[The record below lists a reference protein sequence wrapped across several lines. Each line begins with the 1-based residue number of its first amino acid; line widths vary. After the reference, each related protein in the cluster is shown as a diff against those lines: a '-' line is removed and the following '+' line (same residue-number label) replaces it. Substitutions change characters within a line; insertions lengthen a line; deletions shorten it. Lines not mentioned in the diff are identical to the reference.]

1 MPAVACPMARTDNED
16 AEIEGAAPLPAET
29 VRLPERGFT
38 IDRRKAL
45 IAAAVCWAGF
55 AVMVWL
61 VANGRTGG
69 FDEAGLTMF
78 RSADGPDA
86 PWHPKVIEAIRDI
99 TAMGGVVLRNLFA
112 IGAVVA
118 LLFLSLRR
126 EAVLFALTVSLGWL
140 ANTGLKQLVGRER
153 PQIVTHLM
161 EAGGE
166 SFPSGHAFNAAVVY
180 IAMAIAFAALSRRHS
195 VRYLLVGS
203 AMVLS
208 ALVAWSRVMLGV
220 HFPSDVT
227 AGWLGGAGWA
237 FLAAAL
243 LYKPAKAAAESE
255 VVRKAEEATHSEPAA
270 KRR

>member
-1 MPAVACPMARTDNED
+1 MVEPHDEG
-16 AEIEGAAPLPAET
+16 AEIGGAPPLPPET
-29 VRLPERGFT
+29 IRLPERGFT
-38 IDRRKAL
+38 INRRKAL

-69 FDEAGLTMF
+69 FDEMGLTAF
-78 RSADGPDA
+78 RSAEDLEAG
-86 PWHPKVIEAIRDI
+86 WHPKVVEAIRDI

-112 IGAVVA
+112 IGAVIA

-140 ANTGLKQLVGRER
+140 ANTGLKQLVGRDR

-180 IAMAIAFAALSRRHS
+180 SAMAIAFAALSRRHS
-195 VRYLLVGS
+195 VRYTLIGA

-208 ALVAWSRVMLGV
+208 AMVAGSRVLLGV

-255 VVRKAEEATHSEPAA
+255 VVKSAEQATHSADTSPPA
-270 KRR
+270 KPH

>member
-1 MPAVACPMARTDNED
+1 MVEPRED
-16 AEIEGAAPLPAET
+16 GAEIRGAPPLPPET

-61 VANGRTGG
+61 VADGRTGG
-69 FDEAGLTMF
+69 FDETGLTAF
-78 RSADGPDA
+78 RSADDLESG
-86 PWHPKVIEAIRDI
+86 WHPKVVEAIRDI
-99 TAMGGVVLRNLFA
+99 TAMGGIVLRNLFA

-140 ANTGLKQLVGRER
+140 ANTGLKQLIGRDR

-166 SFPSGHAFNAAVVY
+166 SFPSGHSFNAAVVY
-180 IAMAIAFAALSRRHS
+180 IAMAIAFAAMSRRHS
-195 VRYLLVGS
+195 VRYSVIGAAMLLS
-203 AMVLS
+203 AM
-208 ALVAWSRVMLGV
+208 VAWSRVMLGV

-243 LYKPAKAAAESE
+243 LYKPAKAAADSE
-255 VVRKAEEATHSEPAA
+255 AAEKLDPTQPEHTSPRA

>member
-1 MPAVACPMARTDNED
+1 MVKPHED
-16 AEIEGAAPLPAET
+16 GAEIGGAPPLPPET

-55 AVMVWL
+55 AVMVWM

-69 FDEAGLTMF
+69 FDEAGLMMF
-78 RSADGPDA
+78 RDPEDLASA
-86 PWHPKVIEAIRDI
+86 WHPKVVEAIRDI
-99 TAMGGVVLRNLFA
+99 TAMGGVLLRNVFA

-195 VRYLLVGS
+195 VRYLLIGS

-208 ALVAWSRVMLGV
+208 ALVAWSRVLLGV
-220 HFPSDVT
+220 HFPSDVI

-255 VVRKAEEATHSEPAA
+255 VVRKAEDATHTAPPP

>member
-1 MPAVACPMARTDNED
+1 MARTDKED

-45 IAAAVCWAGF
+45 IAAAVCCAGF

-78 RSADGPDA
+78 RNPEELAA
-86 PWHPKVIEAIRDI
+86 TWHPKVVEAIRDI
-99 TAMGGVVLRNLFA
+99 TAMGGVLLRNLFA
-112 IGAVVA
+112 IGAVIA

-195 VRYLLVGS
+195 VRYLLIGS

-208 ALVAWSRVMLGV
+208 ALVAGSRVILGV
-220 HFPSDVT
+220 HFPSDVV

-243 LYKPAKAAAESE
+243 LYKPAKAAADSE
-255 VVRKAEEATHSEPAA
+255 VVRKAEEATHTVPPAG
-270 KRR
+270 RR

>member
-1 MPAVACPMARTDNED
+1 MVEPHED
-16 AEIEGAAPLPAET
+16 GAEIRGAPPLPPET

-38 IDRRKAL
+38 IDRHKAL
-45 IAAAVCWAGF
+45 IAAGACWAGF
-55 AVMVWL
+55 AAMVWL

-69 FDEAGLTMF
+69 FDELGLTMF
-78 RSADGPDA
+78 RQPGELATT
-86 PWHPKVIEAIRDI
+86 WHPKVVEAIRDI
-99 TAMGGVVLRNLFA
+99 TAMGGVVLRNVFA

-153 PQIVTHLM
+153 PQIVPHLM
-161 EAGGE
+161 EAGGQ
-166 SFPSGHAFNAAVVY
+166 SFPSGHSFNAAVVY

-195 VRYLLVGS
+195 VRYLLIGS
-203 AMVLS
+203 AMLLS
-208 ALVAWSRVMLGV
+208 ALVAWSRVLLGV

-255 VVRKAEEATHSEPAA
+255 VVRKAEEATHSELPAG
-270 KRR
+270 RR

>member
-1 MPAVACPMARTDNED
+1 MVEPHEEG
-16 AEIEGAAPLPAET
+16 AEIGGAPPLPPET
-29 VRLPERGFT
+29 IRLPERSFT
-38 IDRRKAL
+38 INRGKAL
-45 IAAAVCWAGF
+45 IAAAICWAGF

-140 ANTGLKQLVGRER
+140 ANTGLKQLVGRDR

-166 SFPSGHAFNAAVVY
+166 SFPSGHSFNAAVVY
-180 IAMAIAFAALSRRHS
+180 IAMAIAFAAMSGRHP
-195 VRYLLVGS
+195 VRYTVIGA

-208 ALVAWSRVMLGV
+208 AMVAWSRVMLGV
-220 HFPSDVT
+220 HFPSDVV

-243 LYKPAKAAAESE
+243 LYKPARAAADSE
-255 VVRKAEEATHSEPAA
+255 VVRKAEEATHAADTSPPAISA
-270 KRR
+270 